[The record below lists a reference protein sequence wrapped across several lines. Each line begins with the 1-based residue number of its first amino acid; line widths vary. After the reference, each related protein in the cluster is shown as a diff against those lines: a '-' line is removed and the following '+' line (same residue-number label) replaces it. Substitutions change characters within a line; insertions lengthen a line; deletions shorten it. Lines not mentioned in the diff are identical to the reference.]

1 MLLIAAAVLML
12 SGLFCLW
19 LSLEYLNRLDSRR
32 MAHQGPASEPAR
44 SEQEEPKPR
53 LTRLGRPIEEVRLR
67 A

>member
-1 MLLIAAAVLML
+1 MVIITAAVLML

-19 LSLEYLNRLDSRR
+19 LSFEYLNRMDNQRLARE
-32 MAHQGPASEPAR
+32 GPAPKK
-44 SEQEEPKPR
+44 EEADPEEEKPR